1 MICQM
6 TKSKNQIKYLLN
18 SCELLWWQDKNH
30 QDSYSSLIV
39 SISYSS
45 LTVPS
50 PADKHQFGQNSTF
63 SLERRVKREDDLI
76 FNGFKW
82 NYTSLCNILQIGKR
96 IEQMQTNL
104 DQAVPPIVF
113 EFILFLAQH
122 FDATLTCGS
131 ERAFRKRA
139 LSFLELAGGGGGQQW
154 PEKFLS
160 EASICHFLT
169 QYLSTFCLLICSPSS
184 GAADVTR

>member
-50 PADKHQFGQNSTF
+50 PADKHQFGIF
-63 SLERRVKREDDLI
+63 FGKEGEKREDE
-76 FNGFKW
+76 
-82 NYTSLCNILQIGKR
+82 KR
-96 IEQMQTNL
+96 REKTT
-104 DQAVPPIVF
+104 
-113 EFILFLAQH
+113 LFSMDSNKITLHCAIYYKLGRELNKCKL
-122 FDATLTCGS
+122 TLTKQ
-131 ERAFRKRA
+131 FLP
-139 LSFLELAGGGGGQQW
+139 LSLNSFCSW
-154 PEKFLS
+154 
-160 EASICHFLT
+160 HNTLT
-169 QYLSTFCLLICSPSS
+169 QRWLAEVSGHLESALFRSLSWLAVVVVNS
-184 GAADVTR
+184 GLRSF